1 MNTKSPAYEIIKSR
15 ADGMKVRLC
24 TPAHQGRSGKTQYF
38 EDQIYGLDFTWLNRS
53 RTEGVE
59 KNLSQLYNTK
69 QTFFLTG
76 GATQGMLVVCALLA
90 RKHRRV
96 ALGLNSHAA
105 VINGLVLSGLEPFF
119 IQSQEVMP
127 TAAEVIAALEGEGKD
142 VTSVILTHPSYDGR
156 VTDVGKIVA
165 YCRARKIELVVDEAH
180 GTHFPFISPEL
191 DSVLEEGAD
200 VVVHSLHKYAGSLV
214 QTALLHLQA
223 ESQVTKEEVQTALS
237 LFETTT
243 RSNLLILSI
252 EDSIYTA
259 FGQEGRS
266 EFVKAARNCD
276 QLRKQ
281 IRNFGEV
288 LSYNEGVRDP
298 LKLFLESDRASGKEI
313 EHLLYSRGI
322 DDEYAD
328 EKGALAIFSFQ
339 HTEEDFEYVARAL
352 KEIQKIILP
361 KPKRPEVELD
371 YCRKPVM
378 RRLPREAFFASKER
392 LPIDRALG
400 KISCSCLTKL
410 PPGSPILIPG
420 EEITNWH
427 LKNVEYNRVIDVI
440 DCGFL
445 GNSRE

>member
-1 MNTKSPAYEIIKSR
+1 MNTKSSAYEIIKSR

-38 EDQIYGLDFTWLNRS
+38 ADKIYGLDFTWLNRS

-59 KNLSQLYNTK
+59 KNLSQWYNTK
-69 QTFFLTG
+69 HSFLMTG

-105 VINGLVLSGLEPFF
+105 VIHGLVLSGLDPFF
-119 IQSQEVMP
+119 IGSQEVMP
-127 TAAEVIAALEGEGKD
+127 TAAEAIAALEGEGKD
-142 VTSVILTHPSYDGR
+142 VTSVILTHPSYDGK
-156 VTDVGKIVA
+156 VTDVGKIRA

-180 GTHFPFISPEL
+180 GTHYPFLAPEME
-191 DSVLEEGAD
+191 SVLAVGGD

-214 QTALLHLQA
+214 QTALVHLPA

-237 LFETTT
+237 LFESTT

-252 EDSIYTA
+252 EDSISTA

-276 QLRKQ
+276 RLRDR
-281 IRNFGEV
+281 IRDFGEV
-288 LSYNEGVRDP
+288 LSYDEGVRDP
-298 LKLFLESDRASGKEI
+298 LKLFLQSDRASGTEI
-313 EHLLYSRGI
+313 EELLHSRGI

-328 EKGALAIFSFQ
+328 ENGVLLIFSFQ
-339 HTEEDFEYVARAL
+339 HTEADFEYVGRAL
-352 KEIQKIILP
+352 KEIREIIGP
-361 KPKRPEVELD
+361 KPKRPEVEAG
-371 YCRKPVM
+371 YYSRKPVM
-378 RRLPREAFFASKER
+378 RKLPREAFFTSKER
-392 LPIDRALG
+392 LPIGEALG
-400 KISCSCLTKL
+400 KISCRSLTKV

-420 EEITNWH
+420 EEVTEWH
-427 LKNVEYNRVIDVI
+427 LKKIASDTLIETTI
-440 DCGFL
+440 
-445 GNSRE
+445 